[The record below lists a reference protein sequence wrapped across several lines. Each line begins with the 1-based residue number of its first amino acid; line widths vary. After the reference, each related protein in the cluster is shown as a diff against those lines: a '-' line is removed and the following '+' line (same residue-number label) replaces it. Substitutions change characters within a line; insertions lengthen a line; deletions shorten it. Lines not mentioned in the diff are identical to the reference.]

1 MAWELITAQDRER
14 LGHPL
19 SRFYLL
25 SVIGGLLILA
35 LVLTERDLGCSA
47 FALVLLG
54 AAGLVTKSRLV
65 PIVFLGLLT
74 AILMARADGIDL
86 MSVCFQFFFDGVR
99 HRGFRGRLAGADQS
113 ILGPNQL
120 FDALLALAVL
130 VYFQG
135 HYRLYGLLGSALPGE
150 GREKRSAR
158 DPLPR
163 DPGPD
168 QALAGA
174 DQSTKEGFQG
184 LATLILVVV
193 LATFT
198 WVVVYHT
205 EPLTDV
211 TRETWWI
218 LLLVWLLAS
227 ALIVTT
233 TVARIIFWRTAPP
246 EVHRL
251 YLQETLWRETRSD
264 QARINRW
271 LMAARLKAQK
281 RKERS

>member
-1 MAWELITAQDRER
+1 MAWEQDRDR
-14 LGHPL
+14 LNHPL
-19 SRFYLL
+19 PRFYLL
-25 SVIGGLLILA
+25 SVIGALLTAA

-47 FALVLLG
+47 FALALLG
-54 AAGLVTKSRLV
+54 AAGVMTKSRIV
-65 PIVFLGLLT
+65 PILFLGLLT
-74 AILMARADGIDL
+74 AILMARSDGIDL
-86 MSVCFQFFFDGVR
+86 IAACFQFLFEGVR
-99 HRGFRGRLAGADQS
+99 HRGFRGRSGAN
-113 ILGPNQL
+113 PL

-135 HYRLYGLLGSALPGE
+135 HYRLCGLLGSALPGE
-150 GREKRSAR
+150 GQERRTQR
-158 DPLPR
+158 NPLPR

-168 QALAGA
+168 QA
-174 DQSTKEGFQG
+174 TEGFQG

-198 WVVVYHT
+198 WVIVYHS

-211 TRETWWI
+211 SHEAWGI

-227 ALIVTT
+227 AVIVTT
-233 TVARIIFWRTAPP
+233 TLARIIFWRTAPP

-251 YLQETLWRETRSD
+251 YLQETLWRETRGD

-271 LMAARLKAQK
+271 LMAARMKAQK
-281 RKERS
+281 KKERS